1 MTERGARLTDH
12 RTRRHGPADVSDL
25 QHSGSPRGFDPARAA
40 HPTRLLRIE
49 EVVDLLELTHA
60 PEVIRGYRERMCT
73 GDLFPPVSVVRLLG
87 RWLVADGHKRYVA
100 WAGLGEKE
108 IVVEVWPLRRWL
120 ADQAGQAAR
129 NARKNGRIVT
139 RLFVDPRESLLL
151 ARATAEH
158 WRRVALSLLRRALR
172 RGKRPE
178 SLPA

>member
-1 MTERGARLTDH
+1 MTRPEARLTD
-12 RTRRHGPADVSDL
+12 RGAGLHGPATVEVGLPSE
-25 QHSGSPRGFDPARAA
+25 HRRGFDPARAA
-40 HPTRLLRIE
+40 HPTRVLRTD

-60 PEVIRGYRERMCT
+60 HDVIREYRERMRA
-73 GDLFPPVSVVRLLG
+73 GDLFPPVSVIRLLG

-139 RLFVDPRESLLL
+139 RLVVDPRESGRL
-151 ARATAEH
+151 ALTTAEH
-158 WRRVALSLLRRALR
+158 WRRVALSLARRAAR
-172 RGKRPE
+172 RGKRSE